1 MHDDEGLA
9 KTEVQIG
16 RVLTAGA
23 RVSTLLLAV
32 GLGLALMPATRGWA
46 GPLLTAGLIVLLG
59 TPMARVGLSILGFAR
74 YREWP
79 YALFAGIVLALL
91 VGSVFTALGAR

>member
-16 RVLTAGA
+16 RVLTAGT
-23 RVSTLLLAV
+23 RGSTLLLAV
-32 GLGLALMPATRGWA
+32 GLAGALVPVTRGWA

-59 TPMARVGLSILGFAR
+59 TPMARVALSIVGFAR
-74 YREWP
+74 HREWP
-79 YALFAGIVLALL
+79 YALFAAIVLALL
-91 VGSVFTALGAR
+91 IGSVVTAVRAR

>member
-16 RVLTAGA
+16 RVLTAGTKI
-23 RVSTLLLAV
+23 STLLLAI
-32 GLGLALMPATRGWA
+32 GLACALIPSISSWA
-46 GPLLTAGLIVLLG
+46 GPFLTGGLLVLLG
-59 TPMARVGLSILGFAR
+59 TPMARVALSIVGFAR
-74 YREWP
+74 HREWP

-91 VGSVFTALGAR
+91 VGSVVTALRAR